1 MDEKEVVGMTD
12 KQFET
17 VLKQILL
24 YAKKAENKEEIIKY
38 LEEMM
43 ADDKKARPGATG
55 QAKPQ
60 GEGGTTPPPLSLPF
74 LFYHY
79 YGDVARG
86 KAYGRA

>member
-1 MDEKEVVGMTD
+1 LKKVFTKCRKWYIINASDGKTTDRKAVDTMDEKEVVGMTD

-43 ADDKKARPGATG
+43 ADDKKA
-55 QAKPQ
+55 
-60 GEGGTTPPPLSLPF
+60 
-74 LFYHY
+74 
-79 YGDVARG
+79 
-86 KAYGRA
+86 

>member
-12 KQFET
+12 KQIET

-43 ADDKKARPGATG
+43 ADDKKA
-55 QAKPQ
+55 
-60 GEGGTTPPPLSLPF
+60 
-74 LFYHY
+74 
-79 YGDVARG
+79 
-86 KAYGRA
+86 